1 MSPVA
6 SDCSDAESGPEAVPL
21 QTVFLHVTKACNLHC
36 SYCYFSAH
44 KPLPDEMT
52 AGEFRRFWPQLVA
65 LRPRKI
71 VFTGG
76 EPLLRP
82 DLLELLGDLRN
93 ADPEHRVLRCL
104 NSNGHRVTPELA
116 RRLVGLADEVRVSI
130 DALRE
135 RNDAHRG
142 KGNFDAALRALDC
155 YSAAGFEPVAL
166 ITVTPLTL
174 PDLEELVCLL
184 IGRGITRFNV
194 NGFRPIGRGA
204 AHPEWRPDA
213 AVVRAALRRAWE
225 RCHPDRPAHEP
236 TRPAAQSHCGVG
248 QMLNVLPNGDVFPCH
263 ALTDPAFRCGN
274 VREERLLDICRRDG
288 LLGALQSLDF
298 RALSARDASLAA
310 LTRPGTCMG
319 EVYHATPDSPT
330 WRVSLPLVS
339 AG

>member
-1 MSPVA
+1 M
-6 SDCSDAESGPEAVPL
+6 GPETVPL

-44 KPLPDEMT
+44 RPLPDEMT
-52 AGEFRRFWPQLVA
+52 AGEFRRLWPQLVA

-71 VFTGG
+71 VLTGG

-82 DLLELLGDLRN
+82 DILELLGDLRA

-104 NSNGHRVTPELA
+104 NSNGHRVTSELA
-116 RRLVGLADEVRVSI
+116 GQLVGLADEVRVSV

-142 KGNFDAALRALDC
+142 VGNFAAALRALDC
-155 YSAAGFEPVAL
+155 YYAVGFEPVAL
-166 ITVTPLTL
+166 ITVTPQTL
-174 PDLEELVCLL
+174 PDLEDLVCLL
-184 IGRGITRFNV
+184 IGRRITRLNV

-204 AHPEWRPDA
+204 AHPEWRPDPDA
-213 AVVRAALRRAWE
+213 VRAALHRAWH
-225 RCHPDRPAHEP
+225 RCHPDRPPPPEP
-236 TRPAAQSHCGVG
+236 TRLEAQGHCGVG
-248 QMLNVLPNGDVFPCH
+248 KMLNILPDGNVFPCH

-274 VREERLLDICRRDG
+274 VREESLLDICRRGG
-288 LLGALQSLDF
+288 LLGALQGLDF
-298 RALSARDASLAA
+298 RALLGRDASLAP

-319 EVYHATPDSPT
+319 EVYHATPASPT
-330 WRVSLPLVS
+330 WRVSLPLAS